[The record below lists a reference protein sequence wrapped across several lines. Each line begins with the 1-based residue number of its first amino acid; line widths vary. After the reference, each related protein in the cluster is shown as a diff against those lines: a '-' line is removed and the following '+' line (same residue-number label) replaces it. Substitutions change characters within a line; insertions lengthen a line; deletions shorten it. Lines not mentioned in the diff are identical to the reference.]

1 MDVNYKLSDR
11 AYAFLSEHLPEA
23 LQAESSYKALCMLYE
38 LIDDKGFEAP
48 KYEKLNDFG
57 LAADAVYDEI
67 YEMNMQQ
74 NVRRIKLL
82 RTFILLC

>member
-1 MDVNYKLSDR
+1 METKYNLSDNAR
-11 AYAFLSEHLPEA
+11 AFLEENLPAALNAKSSFEA
-23 LQAESSYKALCMLYE
+23 LTMLYE

-67 YEMNMQQ
+67 YEMNM
-74 NVRRIKLL
+74 
-82 RTFILLC
+82 